1 MTTFTENPH
10 AGGFLMSEANDKSF
24 SRENVTIASGANL
37 ISGSVLGQI
46 GPSTGAPTYNGTVTP
61 ANTGN
66 FTCGAITESAGAIVG
81 AYRGE
86 FIAATVY
93 EMFDPNGLFLGEG
106 NTGVAFSGGGL
117 GFTITAGGTAAVAGD
132 NFTITVAANANQG
145 KYALMDPAA
154 KDGSQVAVAVLFADA
169 LAGSADV
176 KAAIIARNAE
186 VNSSELVWKSGT
198 TTPQQTAAIAQLKAV
213 GILAR

>member
-1 MTTFTENPH
+1 MATFTENPH
-10 AGGFLMSEANDKSF
+10 AGGFLVSEANDKSF
-24 SRENVTIASGANL
+24 SRENVIIASGANL
-37 ISGSVLGQI
+37 ISGSVLGLI
-46 GPSTGAPTYNGTVTP
+46 GPSTGAPTYNGTVSP

-66 FTCGAITESAGAIVG
+66 FTCGTITEAAGAIVG
-81 AYRGE
+81 VYRGE
-86 FIAATVY
+86 FIAPTVFTLY
-93 EMFDPNGLFLGEG
+93 DPNGLFLGEG

-145 KYALMDPAA
+145 QYALMDPAA

-169 LAGSADV
+169 LAGSTTV
-176 KAAIIARNAE
+176 KATIIARNAE
-186 VNSSELVWKSGT
+186 VNSAELVWKSGIT
-198 TTPQQTAAIAQLKAV
+198 APQQAAALAQLKAV